1 MVDLLANILE
11 FFTWCM
17 GKVGSVFG
25 IIIGNPILLI
35 ITVGFLVVGFTVGL
49 ASRFFRI
56 N

>member
-1 MVDLLANILE
+1 MADLLANVLE
-11 FFTWCM
+11 FFTWSM
-17 GKVGSVFG
+17 GKVGAIFG

-35 ITVGFLVVGFTVGL
+35 ITVGFLIVGFTVGL